1 MKFGKR
7 VSMVL
12 VFLAMLAPAPLVA
25 LLTLSSDD
33 GDLLFVCK
41 DWVKGLFARDSGI
54 FLAITV

>member
-1 MKFGKR
+1 MNFGKR

-12 VFLAMLAPAPLVA
+12 VFVAMLALAPLVA
-25 LLTLSSDD
+25 LLTLCSDD

-41 DWVKGLFARDSGI
+41 DWVKACSRDSGI

>member
-1 MKFGKR
+1 
-7 VSMVL
+7 MVL
-12 VFLAMLAPAPLVA
+12 VFLAMLALAPLVA
-25 LLTLSSDD
+25 LLTLCSDD

>member
-7 VSMVL
+7 VSRVL
-12 VFLAMLAPAPLVA
+12 VFLAMLALAPLVA
-25 LLTLSSDD
+25 LLTLCSDD

-41 DWVKGLFARDSGI
+41 DWVKRLFERDCGI

>member
-7 VSMVL
+7 VSRLL
-12 VFLAMLAPAPLVA
+12 VFPAMLALAPLVA
-25 LLTLSSDD
+25 RLTLCSDD

-41 DWVKGLFARDSGI
+41 DWVKRLFARDCGI